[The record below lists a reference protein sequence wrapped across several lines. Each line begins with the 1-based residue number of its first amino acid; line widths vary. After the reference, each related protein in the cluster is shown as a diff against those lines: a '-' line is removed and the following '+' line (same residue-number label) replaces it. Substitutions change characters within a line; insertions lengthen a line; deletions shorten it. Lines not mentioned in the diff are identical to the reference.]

1 MKSKILELIHSVTL
15 RLPQRIALRNGM
27 RIGTYG
33 RGSNSLFWS
42 VFTSNEYLS
51 FIPFLLR
58 LKVQPKVILD
68 CGAAIGYFSLLV
80 EHLCRVG
87 VFNWKNREYHLIE
100 PMPSNF
106 NRLKSN
112 VDKNLNRCTLYQN
125 VVGKKEGVVD
135 FYFNRLVPWGGSVFK
150 RNNLAK
156 KVSIEYFDVSRL
168 LNKNFSL
175 IKLDIEGSEFDFINT
190 YAKNLNKVVAIILEW
205 HTEFGDRDDALSI
218 LNENNFEVV
227 HQSLN
232 KGNRIV
238 ELMVR
243 KSFYFNNF

>member
-1 MKSKILELIHSVTL
+1 MKKKILELIHSITL

-87 VFNWKNREYHLIE
+87 IFDWKDREYHLVE

-106 NRLKSN
+106 KRLKVN
-112 VDKNLNRCTLYQN
+112 IIKNLTRCTLYPN
-125 VVGKKEGVVD
+125 VVGKKEGAVD
-135 FYFNRLVPWGGSVFK
+135 FYFSRLVPWGGSVFK

-156 KVSIEYFDVSRL
+156 RVSIEQFDASAL
-168 LNKNFSL
+168 LNENFSL
-175 IKLDIEGSEFDFINT
+175 IKLDIEGAEFDFINT
-190 YAKNLNKVVAIILEW
+190 YAKNLNRVVAIILEW
-205 HTEFGDRDDALSI
+205 HTEFGDRNTALRI
-218 LNENNFEVV
+218 LNENDFDVV

-238 ELMVR
+238 ELLVR
-243 KSFYFNNF
+243 KSFYSSN